1 MTQTMT
7 EQFTAEEYSHFLAYG
22 DPVRADFVNIA
33 YDQDHM
39 CDNDNDSQGLD
50 WISTL
55 DSTTYPS
62 MTFGYHV
69 AHYTSTLV

>member
-7 EQFTAEEYSHFLAYG
+7 EQFTEEEYSHFLAYG
-22 DPVRADFVNIA
+22 DPVDAHMCNIA
-33 YDQDHM
+33 NDQAHM
-39 CDNDNDSQGLD
+39 CDNDNDSVVLD

-69 AHYTSTLV
+69 TPYTST